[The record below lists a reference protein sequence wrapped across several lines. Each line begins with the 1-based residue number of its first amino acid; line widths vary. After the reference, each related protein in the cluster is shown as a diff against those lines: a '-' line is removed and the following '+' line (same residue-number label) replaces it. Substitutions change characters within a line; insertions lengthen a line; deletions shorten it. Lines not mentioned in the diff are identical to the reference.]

1 LTNIPILSLLIFF
14 PFIGALVIL
23 LINKNDQSYEKKVK
37 EIGLWVS
44 IINFLLSLILLY
56 SFDKTESQ
64 FQFIENFKLIND
76 LGIYYYLGI
85 DGISLSFIL
94 LTTLLIPIC
103 IITSWNKISKNVSY
117 FIALFLIIECF
128 LIGVFSSLDLFIF
141 YIFFE
146 GSLIPLF
153 LIIGIWGGS
162 NRVYAS
168 YKFFLFTIFGSLL
181 MLLGILTLY
190 FYSGTS
196 QLTLLINI
204 NIPFILQI
212 WLFLS
217 FFASFAIK
225 IPMWPFHTWLPDAHV
240 EAPTAGSVI
249 LAGIILKLGGY
260 GFLRFSLPLFPEAS
274 EFFAPFIFILSL
286 IAIIYISLVALA
298 QTNIK
303 KLIAYSSVAHMGFVT
318 IGIFSRNLEGLQG
331 SVFQM
336 ISHGLI
342 SAALFLSAGFLIDK
356 MKTKNIDNFGGLW
369 NQMPIFSVFFMVY
382 CLGAISFP
390 GTTGFIGEFLILLGA
405 FKINFLI
412 AFIAAFGVILSACY
426 VLWLYNRVCFGN
438 NNFRGISDL
447 NAQEMLVFLIF
458 LLLIV
463 ILGIYPNFLISFYEL
478 STNMLIIN

>member
-1 LTNIPILSLLIFF
+1 MTNIPILSLLIFF

-196 QLTLLINI
+196 QLTLLINT

-240 EAPTAGSVI
+240 EAPTAGSII

>member
-1 LTNIPILSLLIFF
+1 MTNIPILSLLIFF
-14 PFIGALVIL
+14 PFIGSLVIL
-23 LINKNDQSYEKKVK
+23 LINKNDQSYERKVK

-103 IITSWNKISKNVSY
+103 IITSWNKISKNISY
-117 FIALFLIIECF
+117 FVASFLIIECF

-196 QLTLLINI
+196 HLTLLINA

-249 LAGIILKLGGY
+249 LAGVILKLGGY

-342 SAALFLSAGFLIDK
+342 SAALFLSAGFLIDR
-356 MKTKNIDNFGGLW
+356 MKTKNIDDFGGLW

-412 AFIAAFGVILSACY
+412 SFIAAFGVILSACY

-438 NNFRGISDL
+438 NNFKGISDL
-447 NAQEMLVFLIF
+447 NVQDMLVFLIF

>member
-1 LTNIPILSLLIFF
+1 MTNIPILSLLIFF

-37 EIGLWVS
+37 DIGLWVS

>member
-1 LTNIPILSLLIFF
+1 MTNIPILSLLIFF

-181 MLLGILTLY
+181 MLLGIITLY

-196 QLTLLINI
+196 QLTLLINT

-240 EAPTAGSVI
+240 EAPTAGSII

-447 NAQEMLVFLIF
+447 NAQEMLVFH
-458 LLLIV
+458 
-463 ILGIYPNFLISFYEL
+463 Y
-478 STNMLIIN
+478 

>member
-1 LTNIPILSLLIFF
+1 MTNIPILSLLIFF

-181 MLLGILTLY
+181 MLLGIITLY

-196 QLTLLINI
+196 HLTLLINT

-240 EAPTAGSVI
+240 EAPTAGSII